1 MRNYQGLTLIEA
13 LVTLATVSLALTV
26 AVPNGMALFA
36 RERAIAD
43 ANLLHGALQQTRLH
57 AITTGIPTSIQAI
70 DDDWS
75 NGWKV
80 FVDRDRN
87 ANADSSTHLIAEQS
101 PRASRIE
108 ITQTLRNKVHFLP
121 NGRAILSGGGFQ
133 AGTFSICE
141 SGLNRS
147 HDLVINRVGRVKRA
161 TITHNS
167 KCSNPA
173 P

>member
-1 MRNYQGLTLIEA
+1 MKYDQGYTLLEA
-13 LVTLATVSLALTV
+13 LVVVAILAIAITV

-57 AITTGIPTSIQAI
+57 AVTTGVPTSIQAI
-70 DDDWS
+70 DGDWS
-75 NGWKV
+75 NGWRI
-80 FVDRDRN
+80 FVNRN
-87 ANADSSTHLIAEQS
+87 QASDSSLHIIAEQS
-101 PRASRIE
+101 PRSSQIE

-121 NGRAILSGGGFQ
+121 SGQAILASGGFQ

-141 SGLNRS
+141 SGLARS
-147 HDLVINRVGRVKRA
+147 HDLVINRVGRVRRA
-161 TITHNS
+161 TVTHNA
-167 KCSNPA
+167 KCSNQA

>member
-1 MRNYQGLTLIEA
+1 MKHDQGHTLMEA
-13 LVTLATVSLALTV
+13 LITLSILALTITF

-43 ANLLHGALQQTRLH
+43 ANLLHGALQQTRLY
-57 AITTGIPTSIQAI
+57 AVTTGVPTSIQAI
-70 DDDWS
+70 DGNWS
-75 NGWKV
+75 NGWRI
-80 FVDRDRN
+80 FVDRN
-87 ANADSSTHLIAEQS
+87 ENSDSSTHIIAEQS
-101 PRASRIE
+101 PRASQIE

-121 NGRAILSGGGFQ
+121 SGQAILPSGGFQ

-141 SGLNRS
+141 KGLMRS
-147 HDLVINRVGRVKRA
+147 HDLVINRVGRVRRA
-161 TITHNS
+161 TVAHNA